1 MLEII
6 IQKVEAILFTKANYL
21 LNNSEYVYLVYVYT
35 FICKVKIQRAGDTKH
50 IEIDEQ
56 QKLIKC
62 IIKRKPIFYTFG
74 LTSATYIDLK
84 RPLKILRFQLSTP
97 FPLTFVNV

>member
-6 IQKVEAILFTKANYL
+6 IQKVAAILFTKANYL

-35 FICKVKIQRAGDTKH
+35 FNCQVKIQRAGDIKH

-62 IIKRKPIFYTFG
+62 IIKRKHIFTFG
-74 LTSATYIDLK
+74 RTSATYIDLK
-84 RPLKILRFQLSTP
+84 RPLKI
-97 FPLTFVNV
+97 

>member
-6 IQKVEAILFTKANYL
+6 IQKVEAILFTKAKCL
-21 LNNSEYVYLVYVYT
+21 LNNSENVYLVYVYT
-35 FICKVKIQRAGDTKH
+35 INCQVNIQRARDIKH

-62 IIKRKPIFYTFG
+62 IIKRKLIF
-74 LTSATYIDLK
+74 
-84 RPLKILRFQLSTP
+84 LRLALPVQHI
-97 FPLTFVNV
+97 